1 MGEARKIKALER
13 GGSLLDQGRMF
24 ARQYFMHMGTFCAEA
39 CGDSDE
45 SWFLVIS
52 IFWQ

>member
-1 MGEARKIKALER
+1 
-13 GGSLLDQGRMF
+13 MF

-52 IFWQ
+52 IFWQSAGFHVAGFLSTQFQ